1 MMDSGII
8 NTLGLT
14 LLHFLW
20 QGLVI
25 ALVYATGKRLLRDVG
40 AESRYAWA
48 LATLILLA
56 LAPVISFLLLQAST
70 TAHTVQP
77 ASHGLHGTVTTSTVV
92 AATESTRLTLTAVL
106 PWIVAFW
113 VSGVLLMSLRLS
125 LGWHH
130 IRRLRNSADFQI
142 PSSQNALLEQL
153 RLRLGVNQAVQLARS
168 AYVHGPVLIGILR
181 PLILL
186 PAAIGTGLTP
196 RQLEMVL
203 AHELAHLR
211 RFDHLINLFQTMVE
225 TLLFYHPVVRWVS
238 RDLRVEREL
247 ASDEMAAKATGDRIA
262 YAETLLMLERERG
275 DRIQLAMAMADEQV
289 VTRVRRLLGPPRR
302 QNGSIAA
309 SMTALVL
316 VLTSMAVALNETRR
330 DTGQDDAT
338 DTTIPTVELGIPAED
353 PVAEVAEE
361 SMLMAMSESALTA
374 VEQTQ
379 DEPESEPVAE
389 ADERD
394 TAPSESDPTV
404 ENDPGS
410 AVAATES
417 DSVESATESSEQ
429 TDGVDAAQ
437 AVTADTGVDEAPASE
452 EVASTQSSAAEGD
465 DTAEADDSMML
476 AALDT
481 PLPDQ
486 RPQAEESALPAP
498 VTGGEVLQQQA
509 PQYPRA
515 ATRQGHEGSVEVRF
529 LVDEN
534 GRVRDAEVISESPK
548 GYGFGEEAIRAVEQW
563 RFEPFRREG
572 DAVSHEI
579 RTGFDFAEPDECS
592 RVTGTR
598 INRC

>member
-1 MMDSGII
+1 MIDSGVI

-20 QGLVI
+20 QGLLI
-25 ALVYATGKRLLRDVG
+25 AVVYAAGKRLLKHAG

-48 LATLILLA
+48 LATLILLV
-56 LAPVISFLLLQAST
+56 LAPIISFFLLQAST
-70 TAHTVQP
+70 TIHTSLEAGQ
-77 ASHGLHGTVTTSTVV
+77 GLQSTVATGTVV

-125 LGWHH
+125 LGWQH
-130 IRRLRNSADFQI
+130 IRRLRSSADFQI
-142 PSSQNALLEQL
+142 PASQKALLE
-153 RLRLGVNQAVQLARS
+153 RLRHTLGVKQAVQLARS

-211 RFDHLINLFQTMVE
+211 RFDHLINLFQTLVE

-247 ASDEMAAKATGDRIA
+247 ASDEMAAKVTGDRIA

-275 DRIQLAMAMADEQV
+275 DRIQLAMAMADDQV
-289 VTRVRRLLGPPRR
+289 VTRIRRLLGPPRR

-330 DTGQDDAT
+330 DTSQDDVT
-338 DTTIPTVELGIPAED
+338 NLPTVEIETGDE
-353 PVAEVAEE
+353 EVAPE
-361 SMLMAMSESALTA
+361 SDSASTLMAMSESALA
-374 VEQTQ
+374 AAEQTREEPASESGRDT
-379 DEPESEPVAE
+379 DEGDTAASEPGS
-389 ADERD
+389 
-394 TAPSESDPTV
+394 TAGSDSEST
-404 ENDPGS
+404 
-410 AVAATES
+410 AAANRP
-417 DSVESATESSEQ
+417 DSVEPETGPAEWVEDVEDAQ
-429 TDGVDAAQ
+429 TDTVDT
-437 AVTADTGVDEAPASE
+437 AVNEVAASE
-452 EVASTQSSAAEGD
+452 EVARTEDPAPESSESSEDTMVAALD
-465 DTAEADDSMML
+465 
-476 AALDT
+476 LDT

-486 RPQAEESALPAP
+486 RPEAEDASPPAP
-498 VTGGEVLQQQA
+498 VTGGELLRQEA
-509 PQYPRA
+509 PKYPRA
-515 ATRQGHEGSVEVRF
+515 ASRQGHEGSVEVRF

-534 GRVRDAEVISESPK
+534 GRVRNPEVISESPR

-563 RFEPFRREG
+563 RFEPFRRDGE
-572 DAVSHEI
+572 AVSHEI
-579 RTGFDFAEPDECS
+579 RTGFDFAEPDDCS
-592 RVTGTR
+592 ARTGSR
-598 INRC
+598 IDRC